1 MWGYYW
7 VHTAA
12 QIELGLIDC
21 PIIVYERGKKR
32 KGGKGEGPEFEKA
45 WMWLIRLTNGKR
57 NMGMPPKEKV

>member
-1 MWGYYW
+1 MGCPYVGILL

-45 WMWLIRLTNGKR
+45 DAWM
-57 NMGMPPKEKV
+57 